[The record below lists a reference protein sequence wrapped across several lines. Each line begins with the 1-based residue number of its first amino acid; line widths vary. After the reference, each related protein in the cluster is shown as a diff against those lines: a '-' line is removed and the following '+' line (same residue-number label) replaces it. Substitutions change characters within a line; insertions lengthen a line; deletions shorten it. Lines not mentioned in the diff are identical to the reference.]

1 MTRLLIFA
9 ALWLPMVIS
18 ACCHPTR
25 IDHPIPIHAPSC
37 LTRPA
42 PVVPEGVE
50 PFSAAWAV
58 VYTDEMAWIEEQ
70 VASCGDRAEA
80 ATGKPDPGPAWW
92 TKQPTVSGHGD

>member
-1 MTRLLIFA
+1 MTRLLIFT
-9 ALWLPMVIS
+9 ALWLPLPIS

-25 IDHPIPIHAPSC
+25 IDHAVLVHPPSC

-50 PFSAAWAV
+50 PFSAAWAE
-58 VYTDEMAWIEEQ
+58 VYVDLQAWASEVE
-70 VASCGDRAEA
+70 ASCGDRPEA
-80 ATGKPDPGPAWW
+80 VTGKPDPGPAWW